1 MLKEKNTNLEFCI
14 KGNHSLQGKN
24 TEFNRQAKVEG
35 IHHQQTCPEIKT
47 KIFIQKVHGTGQ
59 KFGSP

>member
-35 IHHQQTCPEIKT
+35 IHHQQTCPEIET